1 MQEEA
6 LKIAKALN
14 VHDFHASNG
23 WLEKWKKRCNT
34 VHMNVAGEEGDVD
47 KEVVNS
53 WEERARELV
62 NDYKPEDV
70 WNFDETG
77 LMWRALP

>member
-1 MQEEA
+1 
-6 LKIAKALN
+6 
-14 VHDFHASNG
+14 
-23 WLEKWKKRCNT
+23 
-34 VHMNVAGEEGDVD
+34 MNVAGEEGDVD